1 MKHAIKTTKIITIAL
16 LTLCVMGT
24 TQSAFA
30 TVKPTS
36 DFLTEITFLG
46 KVKNSPLF
54 QLNMNNVADGAYRIV
69 IKNAND
75 VEIYSEWISGVN
87 ISRKYQLNI
96 SEEDLNDPQFELNF
110 EVTSLKTNQKQNY
123 KVSQKT
129 KVLQGFEVVKS

>member
-24 TQSAFA
+24 TQSVFA
-30 TVKPTS
+30 TTTPVS
-36 DFLTEITFLG
+36 DFPTEITFLG
-46 KVKNSPLF
+46 KVKNKPLF
-54 QLNMNNVADGAYRIV
+54 QLNINNSADAPYRIV

-96 SEEDLNDPQFELNF
+96 SEEDMNDPQFELNF
-110 EVTSLKTNQKQNY
+110 EVTSLKTYQKQTY